1 MSHALRLAAVLAALC
16 IPASAISQEPPT
28 ALDGEKR
35 CRSNAECE
43 RREFCNT
50 FPSCGPEATGTCKKR
65 PAVCT
70 QDAIPAMGCDGK
82 AYENAC
88 RTHAAGMTIRGSLAR

>member
-1 MSHALRLAAVLAALC
+1 MMPSLRLAAFLAALC
-16 IPASAISQEPPT
+16 VSPIAVSQEPPK

-43 RREFCNT
+43 KREFCNT
-50 FPSCGPEATGTCKKR
+50 FPSCGPEAMGTCKKR

-70 QDAIPAMGCDGK
+70 QDAFPAKGCDGK
-82 AYENAC
+82 TYDNAC
-88 RTHAAGMTIRGSLAR
+88 RTHAAGMTIQGSR